1 MKFNVSLSDCEKS
14 VAINATLV
22 AFSAVVVIVSAICI
36 SIFTAIMAAIILVY
50 GAVKLDRAVIIKKDV
65 VANGEPT
72 TAVLLKEAGKSIG
85 ASAYLMASSAIMMI
99 VSFIFLWW
107 FYGIAYLIVFIYTA
121 IELSVAVSLRDEVAK
136 DKREDKM
143 TQTAIN
149 SCVERILGGGAAML
163 ALTAGF
169 MIYGIYSVISVAML
183 FAIKQVEEATL
194 FWIGQLEMV
203 LMQNL
208 SITLLAFALFVYL
221 AVKVAMADKAK
232 KNYARQA
239 KAQLE
244 APEVLEEVPVE
255 QAE

>member
-22 AFSAVVVIVSAICI
+22 AFSAVVVVVSAICF
-36 SIFTAIMAAIILVY
+36 SIFTAVMAAVILVY

-72 TAVLLKEAGKSIG
+72 TAVLLKEADKSIG

-99 VSFIFLWW
+99 VSFIFLLW
-107 FYGIAYLIVFIYTA
+107 FYGIVHLIVFIYTA
-121 IELSVAVSLRDEVAK
+121 IELSVAVSLRDEVVK
-136 DKREDKM
+136 GKREDKM

-163 ALTAGF
+163 ALTAGVTIF
-169 MIYGIYSVISVAML
+169 GIYSVIAVA
-183 FAIKQVEEATL
+183 ISSRIERVVVE
-194 FWIGQLEMV
+194 
-203 LMQNL
+203 LMGNL
-208 SITLLAFALFVYL
+208 SITLLIFALFVYL

>member
-14 VAINATLV
+14 IAINATLV
-22 AFSAVVVIVSAICI
+22 AFMAVVVIISAIFI
-36 SIFTAIMAAIILVY
+36 SIFNAITAAIILVY
-50 GAVKLDRAVIIKKDV
+50 GAVKLDRAVIIKKDI
-65 VANGEPT
+65 VANGEST

-99 VSFIFLWW
+99 VSFVFLWW

-136 DKREDKM
+136 GKREDKM

-163 ALTAGF
+163 VLTAGL
-169 MIYGIYSVISVAML
+169 MIYGIFSVISVAM
-183 FAIKQVEEATL
+183 FFGKEHFEETTL
-194 FWIGQLEMV
+194 FGIEKLVVM
-203 LMQNL
+203 LMNNL
-208 SITLLAFALFVYL
+208 SITLLVFALFVYL

>member
-14 VAINATLV
+14 IAINATLV
-22 AFSAVVVIVSAICI
+22 AFSAVVLIVSAICF
-36 SIFTAIMAAIILVY
+36 SIFTAVMAAVILVY

-72 TAVLLKEAGKSIG
+72 TAVLLKEADKSIG

-99 VSFIFLWW
+99 VSFIFLAWL
-107 FYGIAYLIVFIYTA
+107 YGIVNLIVFIYTA
-121 IELSVAVSLRDEVAK
+121 IELSVAVSLRDEVVK
-136 DKREDKM
+136 GKREDKM

-169 MIYGIYSVISVAML
+169 TVYGIYSVIAV
-183 FAIKQVEEATL
+183 ATL
-194 FWIGQLEMV
+194 SGIEQFEV
-203 LMQNL
+203 LLMNSL
-208 SITLLAFALFVYL
+208 SITLLIFALFVYL

-244 APEVLEEVPVE
+244 APEVLEETPVE

>member
-14 VAINATLV
+14 IAINATLV
-22 AFSAVVVIVSAICI
+22 AFSAVVLIVSAICF
-36 SIFTAIMAAIILVY
+36 SIFTAVMAAVILVY

-65 VANGEPT
+65 VANGEHT
-72 TAVLLKEAGKSIG
+72 TAVLLKEADKNIG

-99 VSFIFLWW
+99 VSFIILLW
-107 FYGIAYLIVFIYTA
+107 FYGIVHLIVFIYTA
-121 IELSVAVSLRDEVAK
+121 IELSVAVSLRDEVVK
-136 DKREDKM
+136 GKREDKK

-163 ALTAGF
+163 ALTACLT
-169 MIYGIYSVISVAML
+169 IYGIYSVIAV
-183 FAIKQVEEATL
+183 ATL
-194 FWIGQLEMV
+194 SGIEQFEV
-203 LMQNL
+203 LLMNNL
-208 SITLLAFALFVYL
+208 SLTLLIFALFVYL

-239 KAQLE
+239 KAQVE